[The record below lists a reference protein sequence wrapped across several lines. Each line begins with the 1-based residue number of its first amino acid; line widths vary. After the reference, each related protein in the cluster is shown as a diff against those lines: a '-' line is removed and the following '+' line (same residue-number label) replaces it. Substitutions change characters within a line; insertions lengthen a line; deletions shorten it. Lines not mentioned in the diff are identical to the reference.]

1 MDAFEK
7 IVKDLCL
14 SEAEKEKLK
23 EDFEF
28 NQRAE
33 QEEYDL
39 IIAMHGGCQNGRRN
53 L

>member
-1 MDAFEK
+1 MDTFEK
-7 IVKDLCL
+7 IVEDICF
-14 SEAEKEKLK
+14 SETEKEKLK

-39 IIAMHGGCQNGRRN
+39 IIAVHGGCQSGRCN